1 MTDEQPAPKPFAGL
15 PRRLLSIVIGLV
27 VTLVVGAV
35 AERVTSPEWL
45 ASAKDAQQ
53 GWIDSVSQTSP
64 IKVGELYWVELQSA
78 LSGDTTHGGYSG
90 MDAPEGRGLQSPF
103 WALAITGARLWDAT
117 GLVSLVQLVLGG
129 LAFAVL
135 NFWRTRGETIFL
147 GDFWISM
154 IVSPLAIV
162 LLASVLGLALWGV
175 MMGALYALS
184 WVTGLAATAAGA
196 TGVLG
201 FCWLCVT
208 ELTKKG
214 AEHIVTP
221 KGLG

>member
-1 MTDEQPAPKPFAGL
+1 MTDQPTPKPFSGL

-27 VTLVVGAV
+27 VTLIVGAV

-45 ASAKDAQQ
+45 ASAKDAQS
-53 GWIDSVSQTSP
+53 GWIEAVSKTSP
-64 IKVGELYWVELQSA
+64 VSVATTFGDELQSS
-78 LSGDTTHGGYSG
+78 LSGDTAKGWSG
-90 MDAPEGRGLQSPF
+90 AGAPEGRGLQSPVY
-103 WALAITGARLWDAT
+103 ALVFTAARLWDASGVT
-117 GLVSLVQLVLGG
+117 ALVQLALGA

-135 NFWRTRGETIFL
+135 NVWRTKGETIFM
-147 GDFWISM
+147 GDFWLTL

-162 LLASVLGLALWGV
+162 LFASLIGMVLWGV
-175 MMGALYALS
+175 MMGALFALS